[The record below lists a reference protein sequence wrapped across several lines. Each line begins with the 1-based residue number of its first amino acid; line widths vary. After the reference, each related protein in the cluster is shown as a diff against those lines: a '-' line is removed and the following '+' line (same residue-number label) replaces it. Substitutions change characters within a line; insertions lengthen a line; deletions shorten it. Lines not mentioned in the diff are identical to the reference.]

1 MSNDTHKLLNDTQS
15 VSFPQERQSHWQVFP
30 YPTDGVTVYENP
42 PAFVWLP
49 LECDTDHQTPYTVT
63 LETSDGTQVLCETVF
78 GNTFVPDKPLPA
90 GNYRWNLSSGDAVRG
105 WESFTVAENA
115 IPFLRPTVDEV
126 LSGIPAERPRHLFA
140 SADIAHLQ
148 KTRADALDTLRRNIA
163 AAYKDGLPAR
173 PQYHTDSTALPYR
186 EYFGQ
191 FRDFCD
197 RNLVACALGYY
208 LLDDKDAGTFAK
220 KLFLHICDWN
230 PGGPCSLCGAWGDE
244 VGLSCARCFPAVF
257 DLLAPLMDAKERAYA
272 AQAVVAYALQ
282 CEERLQRLDY
292 MKNPG
297 NSHAGRLPAYL
308 GEAALS
314 LWGEPGI
321 DPRMLRRWLSYALKI
336 YGGMFP
342 FFGTPD
348 GGWAEGT
355 FYATSYTKWYLPFFS
370 AVARYSGKSFF
381 DRPFYRNFARYL
393 LHFALP
399 DHELHPFG
407 DGYWCSPQSPEW
419 PGFFAQN
426 PFHVYADV
434 ADLDEARAYDRQLSA
449 QDIYSLHLL
458 DVFLPTE
465 ALVRHDGFTVPPT
478 DADAFPDAGFV
489 SLHSGRQNPAS
500 DLHLMA
506 RASKFGPGSHR
517 QPDNGSFA
525 LFSGGTAL
533 LCPSGYF
540 GRAYGT
546 KHHMQWLNSTKAH
559 NAILVDGIGQDFSDF
574 RHTGRIV
581 SCGINGE
588 QRSAVLDLSD
598 SYPMLQTWVRTFR
611 ITDAHTV
618 VIEDDITADHPVEIT
633 YPLHMRAKPAD
644 STAIESDVPPLSLSV
659 MRGGKLLRVT
669 PDDGCFVSLTLSD
682 RFDVDLNEGE
692 PDEYHVRMPDQ
703 YHAYYQTEKKSE
715 HHLRVVYRV
724 YPM

>member
-1 MSNDTHKLLNDTQS
+1 MSNDTHSMYNDTH
-15 VSFPQERQSHWQVFP
+15 SFQQERQNHWQVFP
-30 YPTDGVTVYENP
+30 YPTDGVTVFENP

-49 LECDTDHQTPYTVT
+49 LPSDTDHHVPYTVT
-63 LETSDGTQVLCETVF
+63 VAHADGTPFLSETVY
-78 GNTFVPDKPLPA
+78 GNTFVPTVLFDA
-90 GNYRWNLSSGDAVRG
+90 GEYRWNITAGDAVRS
-105 WESFTVAENA
+105 WEHFTVVENA
-115 IPFLRPTVDEV
+115 IPFVRPTVDEV
-126 LSGIPAERPRHLFA
+126 LAGIPAERPRHLF
-140 SADIAHLQ
+140 SCADLP
-148 KTRADALDTLRRNIA
+148 KLKETRTDALDTLRRNIA
-163 AAYKDGLPAR
+163 QAYRDGLPAR
-173 PQYHTDSTALPYR
+173 PMYHTDESATPYR
-186 EYFGQ
+186 EYFGR

-208 LLDDKDAGTFAK
+208 LLDDAEAGDFAK

-230 PGGPCSLCGAWGDE
+230 PGGPCSLCGPWGDE
-244 VGLSCARCFPAVF
+244 VGLSCARCFPALF
-257 DLLAPLMDAKERAYA
+257 DMLAPLMDTKQRAYA
-272 AQAVVAYALQ
+272 AQAVISYALQ
-282 CEERLQRLDY
+282 CEDRLWKLDY

-321 DPRMLRRWLSYALKI
+321 DADMLRRWLAYALQI

-355 FYATSYTKWYLPFFS
+355 FYSTSYTKWYLPFFS

-407 DGYWCSPQSPEW
+407 DGYWCSPESPEW

-426 PFHVYADV
+426 PFRVYADISG
-434 ADLDEARAYDRQLSA
+434 LEEARAYDRQLSR
-449 QDIYSLHLL
+449 QNLFSLHLL
-458 DVFLPTE
+458 DVFLPTD
-465 ALVRHDGFTVPPT
+465 ALIRHDGFTSPPT
-478 DADAFPDAGFV
+478 DTDAFPDAGFV
-489 SLHSGRQNPAS
+489 SLHSTRRNTAE

-546 KHHMQWLNSTKAH
+546 RHHMQWLNSTKAH
-559 NAILVDGIGQDFSDF
+559 NAILVDGVGQEWNNH
-574 RHTGRIV
+574 RHTAEIV
-581 SCGINGE
+581 FCGMKDG
-588 QRSAVLDLSD
+588 QRTAVLDMTA
-598 SYPMLQTWVRTFR
+598 SYPMLTKWERTFR
-611 ITDAHTV
+611 MTDSHTV
-618 VIEDDITADHPVEIT
+618 VIEDEITADQPVEIT
-633 YPLHMRAKPAD
+633 YPLHMLSKPAD
-644 STAIESDVPPLSLSV
+644 STAIESDVPPMTLTV
-659 MRGGKLLRVT
+659 NRNGRHLRVT
-669 PDDGCFVSLTLSD
+669 PDEGCFVSLTLSD
-682 RFDVDLNEGE
+682 RFDVDLNAGE
-692 PDEYHVRMPDQ
+692 PAEFHVRMPDQ
-703 YHAYYQTEKKSE
+703 YHAYYKTDKKSK

-724 YPM
+724 FQA